1 MFARVE
7 LASIHALS
15 TEVACRRQRGR
26 SNKPELKRSHCGRV
40 EVRITWVTIACVC
53 APVVAAVAVLGADV
67 GVARVSH
74 VAAVFHADLQTLGHV
89 HVGHVGRRL
98 AHTDTLTKKNTC

>member
-15 TEVACRRQRGR
+15 TEVACRRQRVR
-26 SNKPELKRSHCGRV
+26 SDVKELKRSHCGFV
-40 EVRITWVTIACVC
+40 EVRITWVTDAGVC

-74 VAAVFHADLQTLGHV
+74 VAAVFHTDLQTLGHV
-89 HVGHVGRRL
+89 DVGHVGGRL
-98 AHTDTLTKKNTC
+98 THPDTLAKKNTC

>member
-1 MFARVE
+1 M
-7 LASIHALS
+7 
-15 TEVACRRQRGR
+15 
-26 SNKPELKRSHCGRV
+26 
-40 EVRITWVTIACVC
+40 RITWVTDAGVC

-74 VAAVFHADLQTLGHV
+74 VAAIFHTDLQTLGHV

-98 AHTDTLTKKNTC
+98 THTDTLKNKDNC

>member
-1 MFARVE
+1 M
-7 LASIHALS
+7 
-15 TEVACRRQRGR
+15 
-26 SNKPELKRSHCGRV
+26 KELKRSHCGFV
-40 EVRITWVTIACVC
+40 EVRITWVTDAGVC

-89 HVGHVGRRL
+89 DVGHVGGRL
-98 AHTDTLTKKNTC
+98 AHPDTLAKKSTC